1 MQYTA
6 TIQKG
11 HAKNPLTEEEVL
23 AKFRDNVKEVIS
35 GERGNNIIACVRSLE
50 TVSNV
55 KQLTRLLAIENADQ
69 KHS

>member
-23 AKFRDNVKEVIS
+23 AKFRDNVKEMIFS
-35 GERGNNIIACVRSLE
+35 EKGNEIIACVRSLE

-55 KQLTRLLAIENADQ
+55 RELTRLLGINTADQ
-69 KHS
+69 NRR